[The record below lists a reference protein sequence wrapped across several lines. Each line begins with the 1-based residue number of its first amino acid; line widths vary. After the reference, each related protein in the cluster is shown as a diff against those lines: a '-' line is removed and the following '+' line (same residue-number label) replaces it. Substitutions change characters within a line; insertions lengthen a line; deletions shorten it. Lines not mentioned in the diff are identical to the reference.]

1 MIIDERFTDF
11 INSYNGVQKELLEA
25 VRKEAVSENV
35 PIIRREMESYI
46 KVMLGIVKPKRI
58 LEIGTAVG
66 YSALLMAE
74 YMPKDC
80 TIVTM
85 ENYDVRI
92 KKARENFALAGKEN
106 VITLMEGDACEILPT
121 LTGEFDFVF
130 MDAAKGQYLNY
141 LYYVKN
147 LMAGGAILITDNI
160 LCDGD
165 IIESKYAVTRRNRTI
180 HARMRDYLYEIT
192 HSDEFDTTLIPLGD
206 GISLSVRK

>member
-92 KKARENFALAGKEN
+92 KKAR
-106 VITLMEGDACEILPT
+106 
-121 LTGEFDFVF
+121 
-130 MDAAKGQYLNY
+130 
-141 LYYVKN
+141 
-147 LMAGGAILITDNI
+147 
-160 LCDGD
+160 
-165 IIESKYAVTRRNRTI
+165 
-180 HARMRDYLYEIT
+180 
-192 HSDEFDTTLIPLGD
+192 
-206 GISLSVRK
+206 